1 MTAGTDGF
9 FSVEDWLLCSAEMST
24 KYCVDKSIVM
34 STISHMINTGNE
46 LRKARVEAGISQ
58 ARFAEL
64 TGLSQ
69 QALSAFELGKAS
81 LKSAELHEV
90 NNVFPNL
97 NGFDNILSR
106 KKRYQKHVY
115 NEIPVDL
122 ERASRSTVT
131 TNNSAYLEALKSL
144 EIIPDPKYTAVSF
157 FSGIGGFSLGFQS
170 GGFKVKG
177 YVEIDDGLASIYQ
190 ANFPNVERLG
200 SDITKVDSE
209 KLKDFRDRVGE
220 IDVVIGGP
228 PCQGFSLS
236 GKREIDDP
244 RNYLFQDYLRAID
257 ILAPKFAIVEN
268 VRLLTSMK
276 SKDGGLVKDDI
287 IAGLKQHGYSAKLFQ
302 LNAKNYGVPQHRERV
317 IFLAVR
323 DDLKVNPTLP
333 SSCLSELSS
342 LFEGKNTHLT
352 FGDACSDL
360 PFLESGHSSK
370 NDPMHK
376 AVKHPQHVLDW
387 LWDVP
392 EGRSAHDN
400 EDLNLRPPSG
410 YNTTYKRQVWT
421 EPASTVQTTF
431 GMISGCRNVHPIA
444 TRSLTVREACRLQS
458 FPDNYR
464 LPGSLG
470 TVRTGIGNAV
480 PPLLA
485 KEIATHLASLLDDF
499 IEISGL

>member
-1 MTAGTDGF
+1 MIYTGT
-9 FSVEDWLLCSAEMST
+9 
-24 KYCVDKSIVM
+24 
-34 STISHMINTGNE
+34 E
-46 LRKARVEAGISQ
+46 LRKARSEAGISQ
-58 ARFAEL
+58 ARFAEM

-69 QALSAFELGKAS
+69 HTLSAFELGKIPLNS
-81 LKSAELHEV
+81 DELHEV
-90 NNVFPNL
+90 NNIFPNL
-97 NGFDNILSR
+97 AQFDDVRSR

-115 NEIPVDL
+115 DEVSVNSD
-122 ERASRSTVT
+122 RANRSNLTE
-131 TNNSAYLEALKSL
+131 NNSSYRETLKSL
-144 EIIPDPKYTAVSF
+144 NNRPDPKYSAVSF
-157 FSGIGGFSLGFQS
+157 FSGIGGFSLGFRS
-170 GGFKVKG
+170 VGFEVKG

-209 KLKDFRDRVGE
+209 KLKKFRSRVGE

-236 GKREIDDP
+236 GKRNVDDP

-257 ILAPKFAIVEN
+257 ILSPKFAIVEN

-276 SKDGGLVKDDI
+276 SKDGGLVKDEI
-287 IAGLKQHGYSAKLFQ
+287 IAGLRQHGYRAKLFQ
-302 LNAKNYGVPQHRERV
+302 VNAKNYGVPQHRERV
-317 IFLAVR
+317 LFLAVR
-323 DDLKVNPTLP
+323 DDLDIDPTFPLP
-333 SSCLSELSS
+333 CISDEVS
-342 LFEGKNTHLT
+342 LFEPGSAVLT

-360 PFLESGHSSK
+360 EFLESGHSSK
-370 NDPMHK
+370 EDPMHK
-376 AVKHPQHVLDW
+376 AVKHPQHVLKW

-392 EGRSAHDN
+392 EGKSAHEN

-410 YNTTYKRQVWT
+410 YNTTYKRQIWS

-458 FPDNYR
+458 FPDSYK

-485 KEIATHLASLLDDF
+485 KIVAEHLGSLLDNF
-499 IEISGL
+499 IEVPSL